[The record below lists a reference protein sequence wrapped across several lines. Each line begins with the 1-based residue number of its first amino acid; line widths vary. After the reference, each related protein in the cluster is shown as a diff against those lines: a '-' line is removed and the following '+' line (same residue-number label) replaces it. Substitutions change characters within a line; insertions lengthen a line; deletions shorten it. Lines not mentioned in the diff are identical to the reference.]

1 MMVVM
6 MMVVMVV
13 VVVVTVVVV
22 IVEVVVVM
30 MMMVVVVVI
39 VEVEVVVSKYGD
51 ICEDD
56 QVIGEGAGT
65 QKHLPKPTSMPQ
77 SLSSSGIA
85 LRGCAL
91 PRPQLKTPRAPP
103 PRDG

>member
-1 MMVVM
+1 
-6 MMVVMVV
+6 MVVMVV
-13 VVVVTVVVV
+13 VVIVVVV
-22 IVEVVVVM
+22 L
-30 MMMVVVVVI
+30 VVVI

-91 PRPQLKTPRAPP
+91 PRPQLKTPWAPP
-103 PRDG
+103 PLGG

>member
-1 MMVVM
+1 M
-6 MMVVMVV
+6 MVV
-13 VVVVTVVVV
+13 VVVVLVVVV

-65 QKHLPKPTSMPQ
+65 QKHRPKPTSMPQ

-91 PRPQLKTPRAPP
+91 PRPQLKTPWAPP
-103 PRDG
+103 PLDG